1 MKIIAGNSNK
11 DLAEKIAEHCF
22 TDIVPSDIKTFADGE
37 CSVEFLITSE
47 VKMFSSYRVQV
58 HQ

>member
-1 MKIIAGNSNK
+1 MKIIAGNSNR

-37 CSVEFLITSE
+37 CSVEFFDNINS
-47 VKMFSSYRVQV
+47 
-58 HQ
+58 